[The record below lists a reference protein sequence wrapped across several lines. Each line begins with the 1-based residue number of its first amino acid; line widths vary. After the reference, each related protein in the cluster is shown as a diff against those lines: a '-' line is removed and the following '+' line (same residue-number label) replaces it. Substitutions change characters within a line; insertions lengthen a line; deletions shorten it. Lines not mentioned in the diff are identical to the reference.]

1 MGYTENISSILK
13 WGNSFQRQFDFPLDR
28 TSMHSSYEDALAYA
42 KGDASDERGLGKLA
56 YIGQTITVW
65 GLNEKGKEGVWVYS
79 LVPHTPVDEA
89 DTRLADLKPV
99 GSATTETANNYT
111 AAKALSQGLAVG
123 QLIQVADAEEV
134 EETIEGNVV
143 KNTYQAGFYIV
154 NAPGSIS
161 ALGTS
166 SGADDE
172 IGALETRVSSLE
184 ANKVAKTDFETYK
197 GEMTTALDTKV
208 DDSDF
213 SEYQTTVSTALDA
226 KVDNSAL
233 ETYKGEMTT
242 ALDAKVDDSD
252 FSEYQTTVSTAL
264 DTKAT
269 IEALNNLED
278 KVDVD
283 IQNLTDHLVDFTGTV
298 EDIDGRLDNLEGFVD
313 AHIAHDAIEM
323 SDIEGLF
330 ATKTE

>member
-1 MGYTENISSILK
+1 
-13 WGNSFQRQFDFPLDR
+13 
-28 TSMHSSYEDALAYA
+28 
-42 KGDASDERGLGKLA
+42 
-56 YIGQTITVW
+56 
-65 GLNEKGKEGVWVYS
+65 
-79 LVPHTPVDEA
+79 
-89 DTRLADLKPV
+89 
-99 GSATTETANNYT
+99 
-111 AAKALSQGLAVG
+111 
-123 QLIQVADAEEV
+123 
-134 EETIEGNVV
+134 
-143 KNTYQAGFYIV
+143 
-154 NAPGSIS
+154 
-161 ALGTS
+161 
-166 SGADDE
+166 
-172 IGALETRVSSLE
+172 
-184 ANKVAKTDFETYK
+184 
-197 GEMTTALDTKV
+197 
-208 DDSDF
+208 
-213 SEYQTTVSTALDA
+213 
-226 KVDNSAL
+226 
-233 ETYKGEMTT
+233 MTT